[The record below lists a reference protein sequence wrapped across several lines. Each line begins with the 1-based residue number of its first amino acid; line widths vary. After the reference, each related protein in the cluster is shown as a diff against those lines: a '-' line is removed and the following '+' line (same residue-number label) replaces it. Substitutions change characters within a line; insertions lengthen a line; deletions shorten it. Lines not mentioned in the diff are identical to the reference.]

1 MADKPTASKNF
12 GYPFSI
18 GEFKTRLKNV
28 RTKMRAKDIDLML
41 VTGPENIYYLTGY
54 RTTGYYVYQALVVP
68 QNGEPQFVVRR
79 LEFTNVQSLSWI
91 KKGYAVAD
99 TESYFEATAK
109 CIEGLGGARAR
120 VGFDDQGFFLPAAIL
135 DSLRARLKNATFV
148 PAGGVVEACRVIKSP
163 KEIEYIREASG
174 AAVKG
179 LEAGIKAIKP
189 GKTENEVAGAIYN
202 AMVSAG
208 SEYVSSQPYVV
219 SGPRSALGHA
229 TFERNKIKA
238 KDMVFLEIGGCWY
251 RYGGAIMRTIAV
263 GKPSAEL
270 KKASDA
276 VRGALEALLEAVK
289 PGVTSGDIDRAG
301 RRIVE
306 KAGLGKY
313 WVHRTGYSVG
323 IGFPPG
329 WGEGHIMDL
338 KPNDPRPLQAGMTF
352 HTVPMIGIPG
362 LGAIGFSETW
372 AVTKNGVEVLTDT
385 PRKLHVV

>member
-1 MADKPTASKNF
+1 
-12 GYPFSI
+12 
-18 GEFKTRLKNV
+18 
-28 RTKMRAKDIDLML
+28 
-41 VTGPENIYYLTGY
+41 
-54 RTTGYYVYQALVVP
+54 
-68 QNGEPQFVVRR
+68 
-79 LEFTNVQSLSWI
+79 
-91 KKGYAVAD
+91 
-99 TESYFEATAK
+99 
-109 CIEGLGGARAR
+109 
-120 VGFDDQGFFLPAAIL
+120 
-135 DSLRARLKNATFV
+135 
-148 PAGGVVEACRVIKSP
+148 
-163 KEIEYIREASG
+163 
-174 AAVKG
+174 
-179 LEAGIKAIKP
+179 
-189 GKTENEVAGAIYN
+189 
-202 AMVSAG
+202 
-208 SEYVSSQPYVV
+208 
-219 SGPRSALGHA
+219 
-229 TFERNKIKA
+229 
-238 KDMVFLEIGGCWY
+238 MVFLEIGGCWY